1 MQYNT
6 LLNNSRSIAIL
17 DINEKLEKKQIDNK
31 NNHNNLHNNNHHQSN
46 ASYEIIDPYRMLE
59 LLNVRNASDMRMR
72 SRL

>member
-17 DINEKLEKKQIDNK
+17 DINEKLEKKHIDKQN
-31 NNHNNLHNNNHHQSN
+31 NNHNNNNHHQSN

>member
-1 MQYNT
+1 MQYKQYNT

-31 NNHNNLHNNNHHQSN
+31 NNNNHHQSN
-46 ASYEIIDPYRMLE
+46 ASYEIIDPYCMLE